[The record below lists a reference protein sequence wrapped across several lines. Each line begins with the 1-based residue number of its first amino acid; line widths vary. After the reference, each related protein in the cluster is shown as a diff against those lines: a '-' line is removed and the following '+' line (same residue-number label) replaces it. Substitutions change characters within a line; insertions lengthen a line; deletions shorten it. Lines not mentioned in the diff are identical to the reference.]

1 MSTDFPYVLKRA
13 KVALIFKKN
22 SKFDYSNYRPISL
35 SSNTEKIL
43 EKLMYRRL
51 YTVYCILPITYWIQQ
66 YSTSHPLVQYNGE
79 NKKSS

>member
-51 YTVYCILPITYWIQQ
+51 YTVYYP
-66 YSTSHPLVQYNGE
+66 
-79 NKKSS
+79 